1 MMRVKTFYDEF
12 NIVRVSIFFFK
23 ATNRNTGKRCK
34 KLATTTTK
42 KTEQRQWGHSGV
54 FIVNFEHISCL
65 FLLFLLVTLN
75 KLILA
80 EVFKIEATYINLLMK
95 SKNLLPTGVKK
106 ERMLIRTSTMVVV
119 GKYDDM
125 FFTQL
130 SNRLLSTILQGWK
143 IFC

>member
-1 MMRVKTFYDEF
+1 M
-12 NIVRVSIFFFK
+12 
-23 ATNRNTGKRCK
+23 
-34 KLATTTTK
+34 
-42 KTEQRQWGHSGV
+42 
-54 FIVNFEHISCL
+54 
-65 FLLFLLVTLN
+65 
-75 KLILA
+75 
-80 EVFKIEATYINLLMK
+80 FKIEATYINLLMK